1 MEREKDNII
10 IITDGD
16 EPVPETEEAA
26 TDDLE
31 NDNIDDDTEEQALL
45 ELSYTDITDTADTTD
60 ETEKIDD
67 TEETDKPQS
76 KIPPRFVI
84 ISAAVSAA
92 VIIAVAAAAYFIPK
106 GDSAAQHGL
115 DALRKSD
122 ETYLSASKKYNDA
135 FAENRQLSEDL
146 ENKSKELEEFRAAS
160 DGLDKIGK
168 NNEELEKTR
177 DRLAKEAESKQR
189 EYDSLADI
197 SKGSSDRI
205 VTLPSGYYTA
215 GKDVPAGKYI
225 VTGSGSVAVAR
236 SGKSIVN
243 KLLDSEGSELELRD
257 DDRIQI
263 DGIAKFS
270 PM

>member
-92 VIIAVAAAAYFIPK
+92 VISRSRRLRILSRKVTVRLSTVLTR
-106 GDSAAQHGL
+106 SAKVTKH
-115 DALRKSD
+115 
-122 ETYLSASKKYNDA
+122 T
-135 FAENRQLSEDL
+135 FPRQR
-146 ENKSKELEEFRAAS
+146 NTM
-160 DGLDKIGK
+160 
-168 NNEELEKTR
+168 TR
-177 DRLAKEAESKQR
+177 SPR
-189 EYDSLADI
+189 
-197 SKGSSDRI
+197 
-205 VTLPSGYYTA
+205 
-215 GKDVPAGKYI
+215 
-225 VTGSGSVAVAR
+225 TGS
-236 SGKSIVN
+236 
-243 KLLDSEGSELELRD
+243 
-257 DDRIQI
+257 
-263 DGIAKFS
+263 
-270 PM
+270 